1 MAELKTRP
9 TDASV
14 EEFLNKV
21 EDDEKRT
28 DAFKLLEIF
37 KAVTGEE
44 PKMWGDSIVGFG
56 TYVYKY
62 ANGRELEWM
71 ECGFSPRKQNLTI
84 YIMTGF
90 DGFGEALGKLGK
102 HKTGKSCL
110 YIKKLEDIDQAVLE
124 KMIAESVAWFRSQKA

>member
-21 EDDEKRT
+21 EDDKKRT

-44 PKMWGDSIVGFG
+44 PTMWGDSIVGFG

-102 HKTGKSCL
+102 NKTGKSCL
-110 YIKKLEDIDQAVLE
+110 YINKLEDINKDVL
-124 KMIAESVAWFRSQKA
+124 AELIRSSVEFLRNK